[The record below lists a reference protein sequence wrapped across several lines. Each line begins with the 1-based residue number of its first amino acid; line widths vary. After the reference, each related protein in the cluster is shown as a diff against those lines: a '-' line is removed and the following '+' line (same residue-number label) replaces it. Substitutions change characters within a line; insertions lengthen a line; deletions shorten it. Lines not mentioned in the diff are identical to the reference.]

1 MGDMAKMSKATEC
14 RLMVIVELPVGFKSA
29 ARIPD
34 RDQFAVVLNGQLRIS
49 APESEEASLGPGEIF
64 NLPQAESSTHK
75 LEVVGSEA
83 VRLMVLQA

>member
-1 MGDMAKMSKATEC
+1 MGDMAKMSKATVC
-14 RLMVIVELPVGFKSA
+14 RLMVIVELPVGFKNA

-49 APESEEASLGPGEIF
+49 APESKEANLGPGEIF